1 MEKEKIDNHYLLVKL
16 GNLSKNHIDKW
27 ILHFQTKPI
36 RNVRYMTIESVDI
49 IPEEVV
55 LVALGGPS
63 SSGKTTV
70 AKSLKLLL
78 PKNTMLIHLDDF
90 YLTDSEIPID
100 KETGYQNWDCPEA
113 INFNKFIKCINNFKN
128 GIVSDIKSIEPT
140 EADLKLL
147 GSDESE
153 LLNKITEMGYKFKN
167 KKIVLVDG
175 FMLFHDP
182 EIINLF
188 DVKLFFHAPFETLKQ
203 RRESRSGYTTTE
215 GFWVDPPDYFSKIV
229 LPAYVSSHEYL
240 FTNRDVVNN
249 KVDQSL
255 IKKYNLVDM
264 NNDDTIPLRELVEKA
279 LTSIIERL

>member
-1 MEKEKIDNHYLLVKL
+1 
-16 GNLSKNHIDKW
+16 
-27 ILHFQTKPI
+27 
-36 RNVRYMTIESVDI
+36 MTVDTI
-49 IPEEVV
+49 NIPEDEVV

-113 INFNKFIKCINNFKN
+113 IDFVKFVKCIKNLRN
-128 GIVSDIKSIEPT
+128 GIASDIKSLEPS

-147 GSDESE
+147 KPEESE
-153 LLNKITEMGYKFKN
+153 LLKKITQMSYKFKS
-167 KKIVLVDG
+167 KSIILVDG

-182 EIINLF
+182 AIINLF
-188 DVKLFFHAPFETLKQ
+188 DVKLVFHAPFQTLKH
-203 RRESRSGYTTTE
+203 RRESRSGYTTNE

-229 LPAYVSSHEYL
+229 LPAYINSHKYL
-240 FTNRDVVNN
+240 FKNGNVENN
-249 KVDQSL
+249 EMEQSL
-255 IKKYNLVDM
+255 VKKYNLVDM
-264 NNDDTIPLRELVEKA
+264 YNDDTIPLLNLVEKA
-279 LTSIIERL
+279 LDSILERL